1 MDVLGEKISQ
11 NAQNFDKIVQKLE
24 KKIENQAKINDFS
37 NIEKIIQD
45 INKYSIK
52 DGKWFYGDIDLGIK
66 AEAVDGKDFKF
77 EDFTKEQLELL
88 RGPQGLPGKDGKDGK
103 DGINGKPGIDGKP
116 GKDGKDGEDAETPT
130 FKIGNIESVST
141 YDNAEVSLDK
151 DGNAYTINM
160 KIPRGRPG
168 KDGADGSSESGGG
181 GVSNYNDLTNKPKIN
196 GVELVDNKTNSDLKI
211 PMEYVDL
218 SSDTKTLQE
227 IGEGCYIVSK
237 NGTINT
243 ASGYSRVIG
252 KGTEII
258 IVRTNKSGIP
268 TLCATFQD
276 GANVYRIDDDAS
288 SANDVKPF
296 LKRSDIDTELTESS
310 TDKKVPSSK
319 AVYEFVK
326 EYVKEYVNNIIK

>member
-1 MDVLGEKISQ
+1 MNDRFIEALKRLQSQINEKNTQNKEKIDILGEKISQ

-88 RGPQGLPGKDGKDGK
+88 RGPQGLPGKDGKNGKPGK
-103 DGINGKPGIDGKP
+103 DGKPGIDGKP

-130 FKIGNIESVST
+130 FKIGDIESVST

-168 KDGADGSSESGGG
+168 KDGVDGYSESRGG
-181 GVSNYNDLTNKPKIN
+181 GVSNYDNLTNKPKIN
-196 GVELVDNKTNSDLKI
+196 DVELVGNKTSEELGLASKKDVQELLNNK
-211 PMEYVDL
+211 VDKEEGKGL
-218 SSDTKTLQE
+218 SSNDFTNE
-227 IGEGCYIVSK
+227 DK
-237 NGTINT
+237 NKVDNSVDMDKFNALSEKVEKI
-243 ASGYSRVIG
+243 SSI
-252 KGTEII
+252 E
-258 IVRTNKSGIP
+258 IVR
-268 TLCATFQD
+268 C
-276 GANVYRIDDDAS
+276 V
-288 SANDVKPF
+288 
-296 LKRSDIDTELTESS
+296 
-310 TDKKVPSSK
+310 
-319 AVYEFVK
+319 
-326 EYVKEYVNNIIK
+326 